1 MNERKPPAG
10 EMMYRKLDF
19 EYRYL
24 YILATYPFGMRSTM
38 PFREKSA
45 WVTLAAIL
53 LVSVLFVLH
62 APRLSHPR
70 PGDFH
75 ALLACIVAF
84 VVIEIAAFLVL
95 RLRYP
100 EDARTPIDE
109 REQLINLK
117 ATYLASRCYV
127 IGSFLAVVTLHLGA
141 SAVMIGYF
149 VVLAFVIAEI
159 VKYGARI
166 IYYRRGV

>member
-1 MNERKPPAG
+1 M
-10 EMMYRKLDF
+10 
-19 EYRYL
+19 
-24 YILATYPFGMRSTM
+24 S
-38 PFREKSA
+38 FREKSA
-45 WVTLAAIL
+45 WATLLAIL
-53 LVSVLFVLH
+53 LVFALFVLH

-75 ALLACIVAF
+75 ELLACVAAF
-84 VVIEIAAFLVL
+84 VVIETVAFLVL

-109 REQLINLK
+109 REQLIHLK
-117 ATYLASRCYV
+117 ATRLAARCYL
-127 IGSFLAVVTLHLGA
+127 IGSFLAVGTLHLGA
-141 SAVMIGYF
+141 SAVIIGYL

-166 IYYRRGV
+166 VYYRRGV